1 MPLSMLAAGGADGCA
16 LAGAPPA
23 EAAASAA
30 AGECFDERARD
41 RSDACAAGVG
51 AAGVGAAGVGAAG
64 VGGAERRARALG
76 GARRGEASAYAV
88 VGVLALVRCARRASA
103 LARVQAAL

>member
-41 RSDACAAGVG
+41 RSDACAAGGG
-51 AAGVGAAGVGAAG
+51 AAGGGAAGPGAA
-64 VGGAERRARALG
+64 ERHARALG

-103 LARVQAAL
+103 LARMQAAL